1 MVMVAIATNPESSS
15 FYDSLSE
22 MCYSLA
28 SVGGGGGGGGG
39 GEGGGNS
46 VRRNE
51 PGNTWEKVVKFPYI
65 IINSRHTYF
74 LSNT

>member
-28 SVGGGGGGGGG
+28 SVGGG
-39 GEGGGNS
+39 NS

-51 PGNTWEKVVKFPYI
+51 PGSTWEKVVKFPYI
-65 IINSRHTYF
+65 VINSRHTYF